1 MEERKLHFNNQL
13 ICEFYA
19 SDGERTHHPVGS
31 QGSLD
36 IASQHIGGVMPV
48 VRDTGQ
54 PSVDGQQNQEKLQRR
69 PQQSSPSPCQ
79 PRLQVKL
86 GNSRNKKTQISEE
99 PKLFYFFYFIMDE
112 SPVSSSKESEE
123 IRLEF
128 VMSQV
133 ITPLPVEPHPWLLKK
148 QYGAM

>member
-1 MEERKLHFNNQL
+1 
-13 ICEFYA
+13 
-19 SDGERTHHPVGS
+19 
-31 QGSLD
+31 
-36 IASQHIGGVMPV
+36 MPV

-133 ITPLPVEPHPWLLKK
+133 ITPLPVEPHPRLLKK